1 MKKSNTLNFG
11 LYNKSDIFIK
21 CKVRLEMLM
30 AIYGDNAKVYDL
42 MQRSKCNG

>member
-1 MKKSNTLNFG
+1 MTKKLVFEICNN
-11 LYNKSDIFIK
+11 SDLFWK

-30 AIYGDNAKVYDL
+30 AVYGDNAKVYDL